1 MDDFA
6 SNRNTITMLVVIDL
20 YTTSLEP
27 NHYCREPNQLQSW
40 SAYKAET
47 NSSVL
52 TPYTLRLGP
61 LSTWSALN
69 KMELTKSCRSMKDAI
84 GVDLYRLLVYLLV
97 HCNKRKGKGEK
108 SEQTYIAKKTLNKK
122 CASSMVGLYAYAL
135 RRSTPKH
142 MQALSWVSNQIEFW
156 FITRYPQAHR
166 LELSQGWNQF
176 QINKNKASK
185 HRQPALQPTQK
196 MPFYVYSV

>member
-1 MDDFA
+1 MNTSPLEGIRHIHIYTISPIQVMDDFA

-27 NHYCREPNQLQSW
+27 NHYCREPKQLQSW

-84 GVDLYRLLVYLLV
+84 WVDLYRLLVYLLV
-97 HCNKRKGKGEK
+97 RCNNSKGKGEK

-142 MQALSWVSNQIEFW
+142 
-156 FITRYPQAHR
+156 T
-166 LELSQGWNQF
+166 
-176 QINKNKASK
+176 
-185 HRQPALQPTQK
+185 
-196 MPFYVYSV
+196 